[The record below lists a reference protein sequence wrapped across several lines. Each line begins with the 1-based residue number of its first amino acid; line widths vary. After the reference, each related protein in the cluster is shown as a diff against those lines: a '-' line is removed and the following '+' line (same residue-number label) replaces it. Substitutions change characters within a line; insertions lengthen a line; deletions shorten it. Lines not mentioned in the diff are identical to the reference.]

1 MILFFI
7 YFSSASP
14 SLGSSGGICDMATS
28 SIGSF
33 IFSSSKE
40 IPKPET
46 CLDSSARNGDEI
58 RVREIIAQLKSTLS
72 SIQSTVVS
80 DLESV
85 SAAFPAE
92 IGEKKLEISSNEART
107 ADLGPML

>member
-1 MILFFI
+1 
-7 YFSSASP
+7 
-14 SLGSSGGICDMATS
+14 MATS

-46 CLDSSARNGDEI
+46 CLDSSARNDEI
-58 RVREIIAQLKSTLS
+58 RVRDIIAQLKSTLS

-92 IGEKKLEISSNEART
+92 VGEKKLEISSNEART
-107 ADLGPML
+107 ADLVPML

>member
-1 MILFFI
+1 
-7 YFSSASP
+7 
-14 SLGSSGGICDMATS
+14 MATS

-33 IFSSSKE
+33 IFSLSKE

-46 CLDSSARNGDEI
+46 CLDSSARNDEI
-58 RVREIIAQLKSTLS
+58 RVRDIIAQLKSTLS

-92 IGEKKLEISSNEART
+92 VGEKKLEISSNEART
-107 ADLGPML
+107 ADLVPML

>member
-1 MILFFI
+1 
-7 YFSSASP
+7 
-14 SLGSSGGICDMATS
+14 MATS

-46 CLDSSARNGDEI
+46 CLDSSARNDEI

-92 IGEKKLEISSNEART
+92 VGEKKLEISSNEART
-107 ADLGPML
+107 ADLGPIL